1 VTRRWLNWEG
11 DSVCQHLAQT
21 LQALDAVYTGQQ
33 QEQQHQSK
41 DGDPEA
47 EVCDKELLLE
57 NAAGSGRG

>member
-1 VTRRWLNWEG
+1 M
-11 DSVCQHLAQT
+11 CQHLAQT